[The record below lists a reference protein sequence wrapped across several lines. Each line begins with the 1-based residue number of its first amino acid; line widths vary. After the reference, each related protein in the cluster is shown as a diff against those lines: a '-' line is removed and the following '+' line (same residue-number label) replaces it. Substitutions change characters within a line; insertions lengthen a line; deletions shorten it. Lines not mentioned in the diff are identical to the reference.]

1 MPVQNTYMT
10 AIDQLTE
17 IAQEVDLD
25 EGMIEQAQ
33 DYHGRIAEFEVLIP
47 LVGSFNAGKTS
58 LVNAYLQREEGMGL
72 PVDIVPQTA
81 LATEIRSASSPQEE
95 RIDLYGEDDQL
106 QQRIDIEQFQRF
118 EKETLQTGQPSARYA
133 KAMLYAEILQANNK
147 KVLVDM
153 PGLDSGLRTHNA
165 AIQRYLPLG
174 SFFILVV
181 DADQGTLRESEVRQL
196 REFFGQEIEFAVLIN
211 KADKNPIKIKEIVTY
226 IGEQASQEFGTA
238 SLVQPVSAHDDIA
251 AFHQIVESIDFDRAL
266 RSFWRLRIV
275 GLFEEAIQSLHT
287 RYSALNVSS
296 TENERMIA
304 QLEEDKQALET
315 KLREDEREIES
326 RYSHKAVE
334 RILLQVRSEIRDHAA
349 FLAQTYFAGGGQ
361 AFERELNELV
371 RQTLNS
377 AVDQQRSE
385 SLREIVERYQ
395 SDIGDIATH
404 YEQFSSETGPGVEI
418 GSDTIRLMSN
428 RIVSD
433 MQKLSPA
440 FEKAAESLTNERLR
454 STYLGISGVLA
465 AATTVVAPWLEVV
478 IITAPLILGSLIK
491 KRREYQEQQQEEQY
505 IQQLQSQI
513 ASVVAPKIVLNLRD
527 QITESY
533 SKVTQEMLG
542 KLREQVGGAVE
553 NIQNDIAR
561 SQREIEEH
569 RQDVAQRREQLRSAI
584 ERLTEG
590 KRPIENN

>member
-1 MPVQNTYMT
+1 MHIQNTYLT
-10 AIDQLTE
+10 AIDQLSE
-17 IAQEVDLD
+17 IAQEVVLD
-25 EGMIEQAQ
+25 EGMIGQAQ

-58 LVNAYLQREEGMGL
+58 LVNAYLLREEGMGL

-81 LATEIRSASSPQEE
+81 LATEIRPAPSPQEE

-133 KAMLYAEILQANNK
+133 KAMLYAEILQANSK

-211 KADKNPIKIKEIVTY
+211 KADKKPTEIEEIVTY
-226 IGEQASQEFGTA
+226 IGEQASREFGTA

-266 RSFWRLRIV
+266 RGFWRLRIV

-296 TENERMIA
+296 AENERMIA
-304 QLEEDKQALET
+304 QLEEDKQRLED
-315 KLREDEREIES
+315 KLREDEREIEI
-326 RYSHKAVE
+326 RYSDRAVE
-334 RILLQVRSEIRDHAA
+334 RILQQVRNEIRDHAA
-349 FLAQTYFAGGGQ
+349 FLAQTYFAGGEQ
-361 AFERELNELV
+361 TFERELNELV

-385 SLREIVERYQ
+385 SLREIIERYQ
-395 SDIGDIATH
+395 NDIGDIATH
-404 YEQFSSETGPGVEI
+404 YEQFSSEAETGVEI
-418 GSDTIRLMSN
+418 GLDTIHLMSN

-440 FEKAAESLTNERLR
+440 FEKAAEGLTSKGLR
-454 STYLGISGVLA
+454 SAYLGISGVLA
-465 AATTVVAPWLEVV
+465 ASTAVVAPWLEVV
-478 IITAPLILGSLIK
+478 IIVTPLILGPLFK
-491 KRREYQEQQQEEQY
+491 KRKEYQQQQQMEQY
-505 IQQLQSQI
+505 IQHLQSKI
-513 ASVVAPKIVLNLRD
+513 ATEGAPKVASNLRT
-527 QITESY
+527 QITEDY
-533 SKVTQEMLG
+533 RKITQDMLDN
-542 KLREQVGGAVE
+542 LREQVGGAVE
-553 NIQNDIAR
+553 NIQNDIAK
-561 SQREIEEH
+561 SQQEIAER

-584 ERLTEG
+584 ERLIET
-590 KRPIENN
+590 KKSIENS